1 MLLYLYMKFIIW
13 HYMEGWRWYWK
24 RVFFNVRK
32 LFHFFSFGILLK
44 TLFAPWKRLIVEDN
58 TTGFDM
64 AKFFEDLS
72 FNIISV
78 AVGAVVRFGLIVVT
92 LICLIF
98 YVIFSIVWFLVWWI
112 VPFFGF
118 TYYNDDQKRSIN
130 LLVKFEEKIRNNPK
144 MTNQI
149 IFESEIGKFVRSRME
164 KSIDEILMSIQIKK
178 EDLVDFN
185 GSSFEKIMTWFLSKG
200 SDLEVAF
207 QRLEMVKDDVI
218 LAARWWD
225 RNEIFS
231 DEDEDEKWSLGRPGI
246 GWDLLFGY
254 TPNLDKYSEN
264 LGLRQNFASHL
275 IGREKVVSRMEKVIN
290 SGRNVLLVGKPGVG
304 KMTVVYAFAEK
315 SITGKLGKNLAYKK
329 MILLDYQSAMAGNS
343 DKDSKKKILISLM
356 REAENAG
363 NIVLVAKDIFR
374 ITNADFEGNDY
385 ADVID
390 SVLGRKNLKMIALA
404 GEVEYEK
411 FLANDQ
417 RILKNFEVVEVE
429 STNKEEAMLILM
441 QAVDGVEKS
450 VKVKFSVQAL
460 KQILDGSDK
469 YITETPFPEKA
480 LELMDQVA
488 ENKGI
493 DGSLV
498 TVDDVNKTLS
508 EKTGVSVNR
517 LTEGEKEKLG
527 NLEEIISKE
536 LIGQKVAVELIAKS
550 LRSRVVAV
558 DNEERPVGSFLFLG
572 PTGVGKT
579 QTAKVLAD
587 VYFGSRKSILRF
599 DMAEF
604 GGEEGLMRL
613 VGSVDKNQPG
623 LMTTEIKNK
632 PASLLLL
639 DEIEKAPAEIY
650 NLFLTMLDEGYIND
664 AKGNK
669 IVCRYLFVVATSN
682 AGAKFIRQQVMEGV
696 KGEDLQKNVVD
707 YVQKEGLFSPE
718 FLNRFDGVVV
728 FEPLEGEN
736 LVEIAKLMLRDLQD
750 SLLKKNINISFDDK
764 VAEKVAKDGFDME
777 FGARPMRRLVEL
789 VLGDLIGKGIIENK
803 ILVGDKIK
811 LVAGEGKDEYSWV
824 KI

>member
-1 MLLYLYMKFIIW
+1 MKFIIW

-24 RVFFNVRK
+24 RVFFNIRK
-32 LFHFFSFGILLK
+32 IFHFFSFGILVK
-44 TLFAPWKRLIVEDN
+44 TLFAPWKRLTVDDD
-58 TTGFDM
+58 TTGFDI

-78 AVGAVVRFGLIVVT
+78 SIGAIVRLGLIVFSF
-92 LICLIF
+92 IF
-98 YVIFSIVWFLVWWI
+98 VMVYVIFSIVWFGIWWI
-112 VPFFGF
+112 FPFSGF
-118 TYYNDDQKRSIN
+118 EYYEKDQKRSIN
-130 LLVKFEEKIRNNPK
+130 MLAKIEGKIKNSPTK
-144 MTNQI
+144 TNQI
-149 IFESEIGKFVRSRME
+149 IFESEMGKFIRSRME
-164 KSIDEILMSIQIKK
+164 KQIDEILMSIEITK
-178 EDLVDFN
+178 EALADFD
-185 GSSFEKIMTWFLSKG
+185 GSSFEKIITWFLSKG
-200 SDLEVAF
+200 FGLEAAF
-207 QRLEMVKDDVI
+207 QKLEITKDDVI

-225 RNEIFS
+225 RKKIFWNEEE
-231 DEDEDEKWSLGRPGI
+231 EDKWSLGRPGI

-254 TPNLDKYSEN
+254 TPNLDRYGEN
-264 LGLRQNFASHL
+264 LGLRQSFANHL
-275 IGREKVVSRMEKVIN
+275 IGREKVVNRMEKVIN
-290 SGRNVLLVGKPGVG
+290 GGKNILLVGKPGVG
-304 KMTVVYAFAEK
+304 KMTVVYAFAER

-343 DKDSKKKILISLM
+343 DKDAKKKIITGLM
-356 REAENAG
+356 REAERAG
-363 NIVLVAKDIFR
+363 NIVLVTKDIFR

-390 SVLGRKNLKMIALA
+390 SVLGRKQLKMITLV

-411 FLANDQ
+411 FLANDS
-417 RILKNFEVVEVE
+417 RILKNFEVIEVE
-429 STNKEEAMLILM
+429 APNKEDAMLILM
-441 QAVDGVEKS
+441 QAVDGVESS

-460 KQILDGSDK
+460 KQILEGSDK
-469 YITETPFPEKA
+469 YVTETPFPEKA

-488 ENKGI
+488 ENKEI
-493 DGSLV
+493 DGSLI
-498 TVDDVNKTLS
+498 TTDDVNKTLS
-508 EKTGVSVNR
+508 EKTGISVSR

-536 LIGQKVAVELIAKS
+536 LIGQKVAVGLIAKS
-550 LRSRVVAV
+550 LRSRVAAIN
-558 DNEERPVGSFLFLG
+558 NEERPVGSFLFLG

-639 DEIEKAPAEIY
+639 DEIEKAPSEIY

-669 IVCRYLFVVATSN
+669 VVCRHLFVVATTN
-682 AGAKFIRQQVMEGV
+682 AGAKFIREQVMQGF
-696 KGEDLQKNVVD
+696 KGQDLQKNVIN
-707 YVQKEGLFSPE
+707 YIQKEGIFSPE

-728 FEPLEGEN
+728 FEPLDGEN
-736 LVEIAKLMLRDLQD
+736 LVEIAKLMLKDLQD
-750 SLLKKNINISFDDK
+750 GLLKKNINISFDEK
-764 VAEKVAKDGFDME
+764 VAEKIAKDGFDVE

-789 VLGDLIGKGIIENK
+789 VLGDLLGKGIIENK
-803 ILVGDKIK
+803 ILAGDKIK
-811 LVAGEGKDEYSWV
+811 LVAGEGKDEYSWK